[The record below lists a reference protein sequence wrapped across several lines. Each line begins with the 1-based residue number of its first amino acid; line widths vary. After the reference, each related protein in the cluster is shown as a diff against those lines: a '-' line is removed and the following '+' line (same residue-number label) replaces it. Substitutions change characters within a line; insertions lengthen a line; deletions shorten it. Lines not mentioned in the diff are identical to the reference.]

1 MRVAYFG
8 RIVKVGNSKSIAIPK
23 DIRNLIGA
31 DVGDYVR
38 IEVEKIDTNLHD
50 DNAARQSPET
60 RY

>member
-23 DIRNLIGA
+23 DIRKLIKA

-50 DNAARQSPET
+50 DNAARQNS
-60 RY
+60 